1 LPNVFAEFAALGQ
14 DDGMLEGVDGMTA
27 QRPGRKLVSMDS
39 ASAADSDAVGSS
51 ARPND
56 LVPVTSV
63 AALLDRYAW
72 AGVDVLH
79 ASLDGR
85 EHILFGSG
93 DEGRRDWLRH
103 VRIVALR
110 LGSPQIVDAVS
121 EALRGTFKLCG
132 DASQHYFWCRTRRSG
147 QAKTSESAA
156 ALGPSAAQPKPKKTG
171 STTVDDDDDVGSER
185 R

>member
-1 LPNVFAEFAALGQ
+1 
-14 DDGMLEGVDGMTA
+14 
-27 QRPGRKLVSMDS
+27 
-39 ASAADSDAVGSS
+39 
-51 ARPND
+51 
-56 LVPVTSV
+56 
-63 AALLDRYAW
+63 
-72 AGVDVLH
+72 VDVLH